1 MTMLCRNI
9 KIKTMQINNKNYYEM
24 TVHKKNYGAAIIDLL
39 VNESEDVIAYS
50 ESVIWIHYR

>member
-1 MTMLCRNI
+1 
-9 KIKTMQINNKNYYEM
+9 M

-50 ESVIWIHYR
+50 ESVIWIPYR

>member
-1 MTMLCRNI
+1 
-9 KIKTMQINNKNYYEM
+9 MQINNKNYYEM

-50 ESVIWIHYR
+50 ESVIWIPYR